1 MTTPRPPKSTFQRAV
16 NVNRLKLPTSG
27 SEAIFTDQVYGTP
40 TGKRNNNCYAWALD
54 EYRNSGGIKLQPGN
68 LSQQSSDLSS
78 TSCAFLKD
86 RVMDDNKA
94 RGIKAVGPAA
104 RCPKGFYKIM
114 AFIAKGRDYHWYKQ
128 HQDIVYRVK
137 KGDTL
142 RSVSQEFGVPMSNI
156 TSPTKRPRAG
166 DLAYIRNAR
175 VFSHKQGFATGPLL
189 RDASGRVIPDPRAAN
204 RNYGFYDYK
213 RFCGAMC
220 VRNKSPHPAPSPRE
234 TKRLRSLLDK
244 RLSLIR
250 AKGKQPDNLRVRRP
264 EM

>member
-1 MTTPRPPKSTFQRAV
+1 MTARLRKRSFQQAV
-16 NVNRLKLPTSG
+16 NINRLKLPTSG
-27 SEAIFTDQVYGTP
+27 SEAVFTDQVYGTP

-68 LSQQSSDLSS
+68 LSQQTTHMSS

-86 RVMDDNKA
+86 RAMDDNRP
-94 RGIKAVGPAA
+94 RGIKAVAAMA

-114 AFIAKGRDYHWYKQ
+114 AFIAKGKDYHWYKQ
-128 HQDIVYRVK
+128 HNDVVYRVQ

-142 RSVSQEFGVPMSNI
+142 RSIALEFGVPMSSI
-156 TSPTKRPRAG
+156 TSATKRPRVG
-166 DLAYIRNAR
+166 DLAYIRDAR

-189 RDASGRVIPDPRAAN
+189 RDASGRVIPDPRIAN
-204 RNYGFYDYK
+204 RNYGFFDYK

-220 VRNKSPHPAPSPRE
+220 VRSKSPHPAPSPRE
-234 TKRLRSLLDK
+234 TKKLRMLLDK
-244 RLSLIR
+244 RLGLIR
-250 AKGKQPDNLRVRRP
+250 AKSKEPRNLRLRRP